1 MKKNY
6 FSFLKS
12 KIAIVTIM
20 LLVNFQISAQ
30 TYVTSGSSLTTQ
42 VNAAAAGA
50 IFIIP
55 NGTYN
60 NFSSTFTANANAAN
74 PITIKAET
82 VGGVTLTGDSKF
94 VFNQASHIVLEGF
107 VFNCTSNNTLVKLN
121 GSNNIRVTRNVFDQV
136 STSSVKMLYI
146 GGIYNDYTFQFLSH
160 DNRID
165 HNIFQNKTTAGNYLT
180 IDGTSNA
187 DGSISL
193 QSQNDKIDYNYFK
206 NMGPREANEKE
217 AVRIGWSQMSM
228 SSGYTILEHNLFE
241 DCDGDPEVV
250 SVKSCDNIIRHN
262 TFTKSYGTLSLRHG
276 NRSRV
281 EGNYFFGGNKANG
294 TFGTSTLYTGGIRI
308 YGKDHL
314 IINNYFEGLKG
325 TQWDAPITL
334 TQGDAIDGSSTN
346 LTKHFRAEN
355 VTIAYNTLVNN
366 KYGIEIGFDNNN
378 NYNTALK
385 NIKFANNIITGSE
398 NNLINYIENQTQGSE
413 ITWFNN
419 VMNPTGTA
427 SLTSNASTFTTAQAQ
442 IINPNLTLD
451 GTIWKATSTTPL
463 LANGISTLTVSDDI
477 QGQTRPATSN
487 PGADH
492 FSTDTV
498 IYGPL
503 SPSDVGPNAYNGGGP
518 SNFIYAS
525 SVTNFI
531 ALGETKTATITS
543 NVNWTATTT
552 TSWISIS
559 PASGSLNG
567 SINITAAANPTTA
580 QRNGTVTLTDGTI
593 STTINIIQLAG
604 DPTTGLNMINDGT
617 ATDPV
622 TVTFSTQQVD
632 ATNSNYATNTLD
644 KLFSTRWSGYDIG
657 AYLIYD
663 LGSSYNMDLVRIAT
677 TSGKTYLYEIL
688 TSNTGNAAADFAS
701 VSNVQSN
708 STGQFEA
715 YPVTNTARYVKII
728 GNGQAGGVSLWN
740 TIIEIELYG
749 TSVLSTNQNQLISSV
764 QLYPNPA
771 KGILNL
777 SLSNTSAS
785 QIQIFTLDG
794 RQVISQKVNSLVNE
808 QSIDVSALSNG
819 SYLLKLSDKNKTIT
833 SKMFLIAN

>member
-1 MKKNY
+1 MKNFYFHSLKNQAAVV
-6 FSFLKS
+6 
-12 KIAIVTIM
+12 I
-20 LLVNFQISAQ
+20 LLLFATFFAAAQ
-30 TYVTSGSSLTTQ
+30 TVTSGSALTAQ
-42 VNAAAAGA
+42 VNAATPGA

-55 NGTYN
+55 NGTYT
-60 NFSSTFTANANAAN
+60 NFSSTFTANATAAN

-82 VGGVTLTGDSKF
+82 VGGVILTGDSKF
-94 VFNQASHIVLEGF
+94 VFNQASHLILEGF
-107 VFNCTSNNTLVKLN
+107 IFNCTSNNTLVKLN
-121 GSNNIRVTRNVFDQV
+121 GSNNIRITRNVFDQV
-136 STSSVKMLYI
+136 STSSVKMVYI

-228 SSGYTILEHNLFE
+228 SSGFTILEHNLFE

-281 EGNYFFGGNKANG
+281 EGNYFFGGDKANG
-294 TFGTSTLYTGGIRI
+294 TFGTTTLYTGGIRI

-334 TQGDAIDGSSTN
+334 TQGDAIDGNSTN

-355 VTIAYNTLVNN
+355 ITIAYNTLVNN
-366 KYGIEIGFDNNN
+366 TYGIEIGFDNNN

-385 NIKFANNIITGSE
+385 NIQFANNIITGSA

-419 VMNPTGTA
+419 VLNPTGTA
-427 SLTSNASTFTTAQAQ
+427 TLTSNASTFTTAQAQ
-442 IINPNLTLD
+442 IVNPNLTLD
-451 GTIWKATSTTPL
+451 GTLWKATATTPL
-463 LANGISTLTVSDDI
+463 LANGISTLNVTQDI
-477 QGQTRPATSN
+477 EGQTRPVTSN

-492 FSTDTV
+492 FSTDTAL
-498 IYGPL
+498 YGPL
-503 SPSDVGPNAYNGGGP
+503 TPTDVGPNAYGSDGP
-518 SNFIYAS
+518 STFIYAS
-525 SVTNFI
+525 SVANFI
-531 ALGETKTATITS
+531 ALGETKTVTITS
-543 NVNWTATTT
+543 NVNWTATTA
-552 TSWISIS
+552 TSWLSLS

-567 SINITAAANPTTA
+567 SISITAVANPTTV
-580 QRNGTVTLTDGTI
+580 QRNGTVTLTDGTT
-593 STTINIIQLAG
+593 STIINIIQLAG

-632 ATNSNYATNTLD
+632 ASNSNYATNTLD
-644 KLFSTRWSGYDIG
+644 KLFATRWSGQGVG

-663 LGSSYNMDLVRIAT
+663 LGSSYDMDLVRIAT

-688 TSNTGNAAADFAS
+688 TSNTGNAATDFVS

-708 STGQFEA
+708 STGQYEA
-715 YPVTNTARYVKII
+715 YPVTNTARYIKII
-728 GNGQAGGVSLWN
+728 GNGQAGGASVWN
-740 TIIEIELYG
+740 TIVEIELYG
-749 TSVLSTNQNQLISSV
+749 TSVLSTNQNQPLSTFK
-764 QLYPNPA
+764 LYPNPA
-771 KGILNL
+771 KEVLHINYDR
-777 SLSNTSAS
+777 TTYS
-785 QIQIFTLDG
+785 QIQLFALDG
-794 RQVISQKVNSLVNE
+794 RQVLTQKVNPLVGE
-808 QSIDVSALSNG
+808 QSVDVSKLANG
-819 SYLLKLSDKNKTIT
+819 SYLVHLSDGNKTIAT
-833 SKMFLIAN
+833 KMFLVGN